1 MIEELFKTRL
11 LSFFRFVFVVFTI
24 DILCIKI
31 SHNYSK
37 IGPIFHSMSLTD
49 EGKIINPEFQIPFVG
64 LSELLS
70 SIVVNL

>member
-1 MIEELFKTRL
+1 MIVEFFKTRL
-11 LSFFRFVFVVFTI
+11 LSFFPFVFVGFTI

-31 SHNYSK
+31 SHNYLK
-37 IGPIFHSMSLTD
+37 IGPIFHSMSIMD
-49 EGKIINPEFQIPFVG
+49 EGKIIKPEFQIPFVG